1 MIAAWILLAII
12 VSLPFLIPEFET
24 QEQEGENYSSTNQPG
39 LNT

>member
-12 VSLPFLIPEFET
+12 VSLPFLIPEFEPK
-24 QEQEGENYSSTNQPG
+24 EQEGENYSSTNQPG